1 MGTSCVRLSPVQLS
15 KLSTILLRYL
25 LDTSGVLIVFI
36 RRNIEE
42 EIFFHLQPYS
52 LVHISMVTVR
62 SSVWCLQTNTILKWL
77 QMVCSLVVVIFINDG
92 RYQWFIY
99 TVEII
104 FNLIAFSLCL
114 LAGSLLTYDLI
125 QMVSGSFAHHRY
137 LPPTY
142 IVFTG
147 TANSVTRTSKTY
159 HDDVRSPGLSKSRSV
174 PRTSSEKSLE
184 ATQAETMK
192 LIHQSHSKSK
202 SLKLKNLD
210 PLQHEEDIVQRKEEQ
225 DSFATH
231 IPKKRVA
238 RRSTEIK
245 SRPPVRCDRDDYKT
259 IPAHMLPSSTDDL

>member
-1 MGTSCVRLSPVQLS
+1 MMEAVHDVSSFCVQTVLAFMISTVLLWWGCCNRSVKHDKKFRHRSATSDETR
-15 KLSTILLRYL
+15 
-25 LDTSGVLIVFI
+25 
-36 RRNIEE
+36 
-42 EIFFHLQPYS
+42 
-52 LVHISMVTVR
+52 
-62 SSVWCLQTNTILKWL
+62 
-77 QMVCSLVVVIFINDG
+77 
-92 RYQWFIY
+92 
-99 TVEII
+99 
-104 FNLIAFSLCL
+104 
-114 LAGSLLTYDLI
+114 
-125 QMVSGSFAHHRY
+125 
-137 LPPTY
+137 
-142 IVFTG
+142 VFTG

-174 PRTSSEKSLE
+174 PRTS
-184 ATQAETMK
+184 
-192 LIHQSHSKSK
+192 SHSKSK

>member
-1 MGTSCVRLSPVQLS
+1 MMEAVHDVSSFCVQTVLAFMISTVLLWWGCCNRSVKHDKKFRHRSATSDETR
-15 KLSTILLRYL
+15 
-25 LDTSGVLIVFI
+25 
-36 RRNIEE
+36 
-42 EIFFHLQPYS
+42 
-52 LVHISMVTVR
+52 
-62 SSVWCLQTNTILKWL
+62 
-77 QMVCSLVVVIFINDG
+77 
-92 RYQWFIY
+92 
-99 TVEII
+99 
-104 FNLIAFSLCL
+104 
-114 LAGSLLTYDLI
+114 
-125 QMVSGSFAHHRY
+125 
-137 LPPTY
+137 
-142 IVFTG
+142 VFTG